1 MIGCLIVHQL
11 IKYLKNMKR
20 NIEKLHFNGSNF
32 MRLISLT
39 IILAL
44 IAPVMINAQAGKTNF
59 AGTWTLNAE
68 KSTQPPAGQGGGG
81 MRMGGGNFVAT
92 QEANLL
98 TVERTRTGQ
107 DGQATKITMKYT
119 FDGKESVNTS
129 PRGDSK
135 SVAKWSADGKSLTI
149 ETSRTMDMNGES
161 RTMKSS
167 EVWSLTDAKT
177 LTVNGTRQGP
187 DGEVKTTMVYEKK

>member
-1 MIGCLIVHQL
+1 
-11 IKYLKNMKR
+11 MKR
-20 NIEKLHFNGSNF
+20 NIEKKQINVSAC
-32 MRLISLT
+32 MRLVSLT
-39 IILAL
+39 LMLTL

-59 AGTWTLNAE
+59 AGDWTLNAE
-68 KSTQPPAGQGGGG
+68 KSTQPQGGQGGGGG

-98 TVERTRTGQ
+98 TVVRTRTGQ
-107 DGQATKITMKYT
+107 DGQPTTTTMKYT
-119 FDGKESVNTS
+119 LDGKESINTS

-149 ETSRTMDMNGES
+149 ETTRTMDMNGES
-161 RTMKSS
+161 RTMKST

-177 LTVNGTRQGP
+177 LAVSTTRQSP
-187 DGEVKTTMVYEKK
+187 DGEVKSNMVYEKK